1 MGVMSVKR
9 FILLSMVIS
18 MIFVWMAPAYA
29 DELSKAKEQKKTIE
43 QEIKSVGEDKK
54 NIKSNIK
61 DMESKMNALIEE
73 QKKSSQELKKL
84 ENEVKTLEDVINNL
98 NAELEIAEQKYE
110 NQKELLKTRI
120 VVMYENSSVTYLQ
133 TLIES
138 KSIIDF
144 FERIQLI
151 SLISENDKRLVE
163 ELDAAKKDVEYKR
176 QLTESQKRQVEE
188 QKRAKEEEI
197 EEIKASRSQVDRK
210 IQEYEMTLENLEKLE
225 DELVKKSQELTKYI
239 EKLMSEAKYT
249 GGVMT
254 WPCPSSTQISSYYG
268 NRYHPILKK
277 YKLHTGIDIAASRGA
292 SIVAAAA
299 GKVILAEWQTGYGNT
314 VIIDHGGKIATLY
327 GHADKIL
334 VKVGDEVKAGDTIAK
349 VGSTGWS
356 TGPHLHFEV
365 IKDGQTQNPLNYLG
379 KKQ

>member
-1 MGVMSVKR
+1 MKR
-9 FILLSMVIS
+9 FILLFMIISVIF
-18 MIFVWMAPAYA
+18 IWTAPAYA

-43 QEIKSVGEDKK
+43 QEINNVGKDKK
-54 NIKSNIK
+54 NIESSIK
-61 DMESKMNALIEE
+61 DMESKKNALIEE
-73 QKKSSQELKKL
+73 QKKSSEDLKRL
-84 ENEVKTLEDVINNL
+84 EGEVRTLEDILNNL
-98 NAELEIAEQKYE
+98 TAELEVAEEKYE

-144 FERIQLI
+144 FERVQLI
-151 SLISENDKRLVE
+151 SLISENDKELVE

-176 QLTESQKRQVEE
+176 QLTESQKKKVEE
-188 QKRAKEEEI
+188 QKKAKEEEI
-197 EEIKASRSQVDRK
+197 EVIKASRSQVDRK

-225 DELVKKSQELTKYI
+225 DELIKKSQELTKYI

-249 GGVMT
+249 GGVMK

-277 YKLHTGIDIAASRGA
+277 NKLHTGIDIAASRGA

-299 GKVILAEWQTGYGNT
+299 GKVIVAEWQTGYGNT
-314 VIIDHGGKIATLY
+314 IIIDHGGKIATLY
-327 GHADKIL
+327 AHADKIL
-334 VKVGDEVKAGDTIAK
+334 VKVGDEVKAGDTIGK

-365 IKDGQTQNPLNYLG
+365 IKNGQTQNPLDYLG
-379 KKQ
+379 KKK

>member
-1 MGVMSVKR
+1 MGVMLVKR
-9 FILLSMVIS
+9 FILLFMIISVIF
-18 MIFVWMAPAYA
+18 IWTAPAYA

-43 QEIKSVGEDKK
+43 QEINNVGKDKK
-54 NIKSNIK
+54 NIESSIK
-61 DMESKMNALIEE
+61 DMESKKNALIEE
-73 QKKSSQELKKL
+73 QKKSSEDLKRL
-84 ENEVKTLEDVINNL
+84 EGEVRTLEDILNNL
-98 NAELEIAEQKYE
+98 TAELEVAEEKYE

-144 FERIQLI
+144 FERVQLI
-151 SLISENDKRLVE
+151 SLISENDKELVE

-176 QLTESQKRQVEE
+176 QLTESQKKKVEE
-188 QKRAKEEEI
+188 QKKAKEEEI
-197 EEIKASRSQVDRK
+197 EVIKASRSQVDRK

-225 DELVKKSQELTKYI
+225 DELIKKSQELTKYI

-249 GGVMT
+249 GGVMK

-277 YKLHTGIDIAASRGA
+277 NKLHTGIDIAASRGA

-299 GKVILAEWQTGYGNT
+299 GKVIVAEWQTGYGNT
-314 VIIDHGGKIATLY
+314 IIIDHGGKIATLY
-327 GHADKIL
+327 AHADKIL
-334 VKVGDEVKAGDTIAK
+334 VKVGDEVKAGDTIGK

-365 IKDGQTQNPLNYLG
+365 IKNGQTQNPLDYLG
-379 KKQ
+379 KKK